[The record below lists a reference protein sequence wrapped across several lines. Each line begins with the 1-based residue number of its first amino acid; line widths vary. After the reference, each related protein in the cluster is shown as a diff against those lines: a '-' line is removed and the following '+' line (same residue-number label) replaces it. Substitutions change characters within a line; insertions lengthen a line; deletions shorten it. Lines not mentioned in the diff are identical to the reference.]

1 MQDQVAAHGSYQE
14 PQPEPKGWPVIVALS
29 AIVLG
34 LALWW
39 WARDTGD
46 NFAWP
51 FFAASLV
58 ITVLAAGAWLVDEIR
73 SRRRIAT
80 LGDRARATRYTQVIT
95 FAIAEGSLDAA
106 RSESG
111 VLSALDRSD
120 SALRSLAGF
129 QDLRVIVSA
138 PSTGPAQALCETTWW
153 DRGTLATYEQTRQ
166 TVLDILA
173 ASPDE
178 VVPGSVQVFDM
189 EVVRDAKQVS
199 VQMGLATAAGLLAVV
214 LVAGFAAGAGLSMFT
229 EETTTAAPAE
239 GKDEPAPGAP
249 VTVTATDN
257 VFDRTSLIA
266 LAGQEFDV
274 SLKNRG
280 KVPHN
285 IHFLDKKGGT
295 TLAEGAEGKI
305 LKAGESETIKF
316 TVATAGS
323 YYFQCD
329 LHPDQMTGQL
339 TVQ

>member
-1 MQDQVAAHGSYQE
+1 MTEHAGAHGGYEAQ
-14 PQPEPKGWPVIVALS
+14 QPDPKGWPVIVAIS

-34 LALWW
+34 LTLLW

-46 NFAWP
+46 ELAWP
-51 FFAASLV
+51 FFAAALV
-58 ITVLAAGAWLVDEIR
+58 TTVLAAGAWLGDEIR
-73 SRRRIAT
+73 SRRRVAA
-80 LGDRARATRYTQVIT
+80 LGDRARATRYTQVVT
-95 FAIAEGSLDAA
+95 FAIAEGKLDAA
-106 RSESG
+106 RSEEG
-111 VLSALDRSD
+111 VLAVLDRSD
-120 SALRSLAGF
+120 SVLRSLAGF
-129 QDLRVIVSA
+129 QDVRVVVSSP
-138 PSTGPAQALCETTWW
+138 PSGPAQALCETTWW
-153 DRGTLATYEQTRQ
+153 GRGALATYDQTRQ
-166 TVLDILA
+166 TVLDILG
-173 ASPDE
+173 SHPGE

-214 LVAGFAAGAGLSMFT
+214 LVGGLAVGAGLSVFT
-229 EETTTAAPAE
+229 EGTTTAAPSE
-239 GKDEPAPGAP
+239 GDGAAAPGAP

-257 VFDRTSLIA
+257 VFDKTSLVA
-266 LAGQEFDV
+266 LAGQEFSV
-274 SLKNRG
+274 TLRNKG

-295 TLAEGAEGKI
+295 TLVEGAEGKI

-316 TVATAGS
+316 TVPTAGA